1 MSAIDIAILVILG
14 LALLT
19 GWWRGLF
26 RPLIAWAF
34 IVAGVVIG
42 FGHPSIVDRLA
53 PTHGWAPFMGVL
65 VVVASAVAGMVF
77 ARLLGGLLY
86 RRLRIL
92 GTVDRLGGAAVSGG
106 LALVAIFILL
116 SGLVAGQDQ
125 APLGFLR
132 SLNGQIAQSRVA
144 PVIFDLGQ
152 RLPYL
157 GDGQQWPSP
166 REPGED
172 P

>member
-1 MSAIDIAILVILG
+1 MSTIDIAILVILG

-26 RPLIAWAF
+26 RPLIVWAF

-42 FGHPSIVDRLA
+42 FGHPSIADRLA
-53 PTHGWAPFMGVL
+53 PTHGWAPVMGVL
-65 VVVASAVAGMVF
+65 VVVASAVAGMVV

-92 GTVDRLGGAAVSGG
+92 GTVDHLGGAVVSGG

-132 SLNGQIAQSRVA
+132 SLNGEMAQSRVA

-157 GDGQQWPSP
+157 GDGQQWPSSWQ
-166 REPGED
+166 PGED